1 MRRLPLTGLLL
12 LPVAGYLLLSAER
25 GITRRP
31 AAEPSLKPRPRWTP
45 SPSETANPLPDL
57 SGPVHGGAVRP
68 SPSASVGSAPLP
80 LATPRTTTSI
90 RASGSIPSIDAEGL
104 LAALT
109 RAGLECSV
117 VSLDSGRLTWTCSVD
132 TPQASYLVVVNGART
147 DAITRLQATVSRAES
162 DFLAVRFLAGM
173 AGLTYAGAEPAR
185 AADWV
190 KRNISGGDSIR
201 IGPVQFAL
209 SGAPGARSLDVV
221 AVGGQP

>member
-12 LPVAGYLLLSAER
+12 LPMACYLLLSAER
-25 GITRRP
+25 EISRRP
-31 AAEPSLKPRPRWTP
+31 AAAPSLKPRPRWTP
-45 SPSETANPLPDL
+45 SPSETTNPLPDL
-57 SGPVHGGAVRP
+57 SVPVLGVAA
-68 SPSASVGSAPLP
+68 SPSATASVAIAPAP
-80 LATPRTTTSI
+80 AATPRATALL
-90 RASGSIPSIDAEGL
+90 RATGSIPNIDAEGL

-109 RAGLECSV
+109 RAGLECSS
-117 VSLDSGRLTWTCSVD
+117 VSLDTGRLTWTCSSD

-173 AGLTYAGAEPAR
+173 AGLTYTGAEPAR

-190 KRNISGGDSIR
+190 KRNISGGASIR

>member
-12 LPVAGYLLLSAER
+12 LPMACYLLLSAER
-25 GITRRP
+25 EISRRP
-31 AAEPSLKPRPRWTP
+31 AAAPQPQAAATLDAEPERDHEPASRPLRTRARRRGFSLCHRFRDDRP
-45 SPSETANPLPDL
+45 
-57 SGPVHGGAVRP
+57 GARRD
-68 SPSASVGSAPLP
+68 AARTAPLR
-80 LATPRTTTSI
+80 AT
-90 RASGSIPSIDAEGL
+90 GSIPNIDAEGL

-109 RAGLECSV
+109 RAGLECSS
-117 VSLDSGRLTWTCSVD
+117 VSLDTGRLTWTCSSD

-173 AGLTYAGAEPAR
+173 AGLTYTGAEPAR